1 MRGQVRY
8 AVRWRG
14 HSDSVWTVAFS
25 PDGQVVAS
33 GSDDNTV
40 RLWNVETGKII
51 QIIEGRPP
59 HELSF
64 IFDSSC
70 FNVSPKKVSTRVFLS
85 NISSPQQLRTNLY
98 SIDATSQWVLLA
110 GRKVLWIPSG
120 RRPGVFAVRNNRIV
134 IGSDSGR
141 MTFLAF
147 KAGTGPFV

>member
-40 RLWNVETGKII
+40 RLWNVETGKIT

-59 HELSF
+59 RELSF

-70 FNVSPKKVSTRVFLS
+70 FNVGPKKVSTGVPLS
-85 NISSPQQLRTNLY
+85 NISSRQQLRTNLY
-98 SIDATSQWVLLA
+98 SLDATRQWVLLA
-110 GRKVLWIPSG
+110 GRKFFWIPSG
-120 RRPGVFAVRNNRIV
+120 YRPGVFAVRDNRIAV
-134 IGSDSGR
+134 GSDSGR

-147 KAGTGPFV
+147 KAGTGYFV